1 MCGVVGAVFRNITA
15 HQIDFVRRLILESR
29 IKGRHATGVSF
40 IKSGKIQ
47 TFKYDIPA
55 DQFLQKHLFSRWLWG
70 NKIKKLHGDL
80 FTPLVKLRLL

>member
-55 DQFLQKHLFSRWLWG
+55 DQFLQKHSIQEFVDGS
-70 NKIKKLHGDL
+70 DL
-80 FTPLVKLRLL
+80 TLIAHCR